1 MKIKDINELNVY
13 FWLCVIVI
21 CLVGLKHNINKQ
33 YNDFNK
39 KLDAIASQTDVT
51 NDKIEEYNIS
61 LEEYKQEQNTFL
73 EELQK
78 QLDDF
83 KDDMQDEI
91 DRIDEDIEAVEIAKA
106 EAREKRQ
113 AQVAYAPTYTA
124 STDGLTARGGVN
136 NYEGHRESYYNLDM
150 SRVVSN
156 AQANGVQGEYWI
168 RDDGV
173 KMLGDY
179 VIVSANQGLYPY
191 GSTVETS
198 LGTGIVIDTG
208 SFINTYPEGYDIATD
223 W

>member
-1 MKIKDINELNVY
+1 MNRNKITDTSIIL
-13 FWLCVIVI
+13 L
-21 CLVGLKHNINKQ
+21 GLAIIMTNIAITTRYIEIDNR
-33 YNDFNK
+33 
-39 KLDAIASQTDVT
+39 LDNIASETDAT
-51 NDKIEEYNIS
+51 NDKIEEYNSS
-61 LEEYKQEQNTFL
+61 LEEYKQEQNTLF

-83 KDDMQDEI
+83 KDDIQDEI

-106 EAREKRQ
+106 EARQKRQ
-113 AQVAYAPTYTA
+113 AQVTYTPTYTA

-150 SRVVSN
+150 SRVVN
-156 AQANGVQGEYWI
+156 TAQNNGIQGEYWV